1 MPSKLR
7 RTQSVQVELESSA
20 SEETES
26 EDSEMEDTNR
36 LWELAEDSVLDMV
49 EGVKKRLEIIAP
61 GIGDRIT
68 LAKFANFV
76 QENSTSLE

>member
-1 MPSKLR
+1 MR
-7 RTQSVQVELESSA
+7 RTQSVQVEVESSE
-20 SEETES
+20 SEATES

-36 LWELAEDSVLDMV
+36 LWELAEDTVLDMV
-49 EGVKKRLEIIAP
+49 EGIKKRLEIIAP

-76 QENSTSLE
+76 ESNSTSLE